1 MKKHR
6 IVTFIIA
13 IVFIIGAAIG
23 MTGCGTEPIAEIPDP
38 QYFFQNTHDELNEH
52 DDVKQVILRSQDEL
66 WTHAAAYVN
75 LLKYSGKYEFVSFD
89 EDLYPSGDYKWNFK
103 YNGSEEIKDAYY
115 SQIEI
120 NYYCNSN
127 GRDVYAVWITL
138 HDLDNFEL
146 VENDIYDPDNIY
158 GTEAYVPETEATEST
173 ESYAD
178 YFETTPTTDSSD
190 WDDDDWDSDDSDD
203 DTDWAWEDDNDDL
216 YDAEPICGVCN
227 GDGDCDTCGG
237 DGLLHSS
244 ASDEEDR
251 NCYSCSGSGNC
262 RSCGGDGKL

>member
-1 MKKHR
+1 MRKHKYLSL
-6 IVTFIIA
+6 ILTVIMVVTA
-13 IVFIIGAAIG
+13 VFG
-23 MTGCGTEPIAEIPDP
+23 MSGCGREPIAEIPDP

-52 DDVKQVILRSQDEL
+52 DDVKQVILRSDQEL

-89 EDLYPSGDYKWNFK
+89 EELYPSGDYMWNFK
-103 YNGSEEIKDAYY
+103 YNGSEEVKDAYFA
-115 SQIEI
+115 QIEI
-120 NYYCNSN
+120 NYYSKSN

-146 VENDIYDPDNIY
+146 VENDIFDPDNIY
-158 GTEAYVPETEATEST
+158 GTEAYVPETEATESN
-173 ESYAD
+173 AD
-178 YFETTPTTDSSD
+178 YFQTTPTTTDSSD
-190 WDDDDWDSDDSDD
+190 WVDDDWDSDDSD
-203 DTDWAWEDDNDDL
+203 TDWAWEYDNDDL
-216 YDAEPICGVCN
+216 YDADPICGVCD
-227 GDGDCDTCGG
+227 GDGDCGTCGG

-262 RSCGGDGKL
+262 RSCGGDGEL